1 MHQLTI
7 AEAGQDFAAIVDR
20 VASEGIAIEIRRGE
34 SVVAYLSP
42 AQPRSKLKVGD
53 LNAFLENLPKLGEDA
68 EAFSADLLTI
78 RQEFPQ
84 ESEPWD

>member
-20 VASEGIAIEIRRGE
+20 VASEGISIEIRKGE

-42 AQPRSKLKVGD
+42 ARPRSNLKVGD
-53 LNAFLENLPKLGEDA
+53 LNAFLENLPKLGDDA
-68 EAFSADLLTI
+68 EEFSADLHEI
-78 RQEFPQ
+78 HQEC
-84 ESEPWD
+84 SA

>member
-34 SVVAYLSP
+34 NVVAYLSP
-42 AQPRSKLKVGD
+42 ARPQSKLKVGD
-53 LNAFLENLPKLGEDA
+53 LNAFLENLPKLGDDA
-68 EAFSADLLTI
+68 EAFSADLRAIKQDHLWPYE
-78 RQEFPQ
+78 RL
-84 ESEPWD
+84 S